1 MTSKEPTGGK
11 QATGIELTQVMPEK
25 TLEEKI
31 REEEEKLKQL
41 KKKSMDSWADTGEKK
56 SFGLSGMLAF
66 TLPRLWKGGCG
77 QKFIV
82 IFNILIVFILQAVNV
97 VVPLVLKEVV
107 DAIVC
112 EEDKV
117 TKTDSFL
124 FRAAD
129 TGCPTE

>member
-66 TLPRLWKGGCG
+66 TLPRLWKGGCS

-82 IFNILIVFILQAVNV
+82 IFNILIVFHHFGNRCNRIVFPEVNQFN
-97 VVPLVLKEVV
+97 PLSGT
-107 DAIVC
+107 AHHPQI
-112 EEDKV
+112 
-117 TKTDSFL
+117 
-124 FRAAD
+124 
-129 TGCPTE
+129 